1 MPSVLQKHPML
12 LLRDIERRSKQYA
25 VGLPLQADV
34 KKTWAGVGFRIAKAH
49 LVARLT
55 EVREVLTYPSLSPVP
70 GAKTWVNGIANV
82 RGNLLPIINLYAYL
96 GKQSAP
102 LGRNSRVLVIKEA
115 EIFAGL
121 VVDEVLGIKRFVE
134 EEYSTEIGAADSV
147 ASPYLEGCYLQGG
160 QQWGLFSIAKLADNP
175 AFLQV
180 AS

>member
-1 MPSVLQKHPML
+1 MPSLLQKHPML
-12 LLRDIERRSKQYA
+12 LLRDIERRCKQHA
-25 VGLPLQADV
+25 IGLPLRTEV
-34 KKTWAGVGFRIAKAH
+34 KKTWTGVAFRVASAQ

-70 GAKTWVNGIANV
+70 RAKAWVNGIANV
-82 RGNLLPIINLYAYL
+82 RGNLLPIINLHIYL

-102 LGRNSRVLVIKEA
+102 VGRNSRVLVINEA

-134 EEYSTEIGAADSV
+134 EEYSTEIGTADSMV
-147 ASPYLEGCYLQGG
+147 GPYLEGSYLQAG
-160 QQWGLFSIAKLADNP
+160 QRWSLFSIARLAGNP